1 LFVLSYRTARR
12 YSLTKYSS
20 FFVAFIYAFSPATL
34 AAINQGRLGTIVIAL
49 LLPGLFTLL
58 EKNKGLENLTW
69 RKIFSIT
76 LVAAVAGAFSL
87 LFLLTWTLFHIL
99 VFIYTYFTSSKWRT
113 KEWQQTLK
121 NLDTDEFKKRAA
133 LIFTPILI
141 NVPISINLLLNPI
154 SALREPG
161 LSIESAN
168 PLSILF
174 FNPGGPSSP
183 ALFILAP
190 FILYLLIGLI
200 SKDQRLCATGALFAI
215 VFAAT
220 LSSYYIEGNSS
231 SAQRIYSGPLIVFA
245 QLMTLLSIFA
255 IAERI
260 LPQLKRSNF
269 GFRHIASVFTSV
281 VTIVSMLSISIWSAT
296 LGADSLVRS
305 NQEQVIPAFITDL
318 ASTSERPK
326 TLVIRKSTERLQY
339 FVTRGSDLQIGQA
352 DVASQ
357 SPEQFHKAIV
367 DLVNGVGGSS
377 SQVLGHYGI
386 QYVYMKNPAD
396 AGLVRII
403 DGIGGFTRSS
413 ATKDGVVWKVE
424 KSHARVTYQ
433 NTQGKFFPI
442 SSTDKASTS
451 YVSGQGIILL
461 AEKYDKAWHLL
472 LNGKVVPIEQHPFG
486 IPMFKISEPGEF
498 SLTHDG
504 TNRRAWISI
513 QLIALISAIVLA
525 LPAGRRKREV
535 PLKELV

>member
-1 LFVLSYRTARR
+1 
-12 YSLTKYSS
+12 
-20 FFVAFIYAFSPATL
+20 
-34 AAINQGRLGTIVIAL
+34 
-49 LLPGLFTLL
+49 
-58 EKNKGLENLTW
+58 
-69 RKIFSIT
+69 
-76 LVAAVAGAFSL
+76 
-87 LFLLTWTLFHIL
+87 
-99 VFIYTYFTSSKWRT
+99 
-113 KEWQQTLK
+113 
-121 NLDTDEFKKRAA
+121 
-133 LIFTPILI
+133 
-141 NVPISINLLLNPI
+141 
-154 SALREPG
+154 
-161 LSIESAN
+161 
-168 PLSILF
+168 
-174 FNPGGPSSP
+174 
-183 ALFILAP
+183 LAP
-190 FILYLLIGLI
+190 FVLYLLIGLI
-200 SKDQRLCATGALFAI
+200 SKDQRKCATGALLAI
-215 VFAAT
+215 VLAAT
-220 LSSYYIEGNSS
+220 LSSYYIDGNSS
-231 SAQRIYSGPLIVFA
+231 GAQRIYSGPLIVFA

-269 GFRHIASVFTSV
+269 GFRHIASVLTSV

-326 TLVIRKSTERLQY
+326 TLVIRKSPERLQY

-357 SPEQFHKAIV
+357 TPEQFHKAIV
-367 DLVNGVGGSS
+367 DLVNGVGGGS

-396 AGLVRII
+396 AGLVRIV

-451 YVSGQGIILL
+451 YVSGQGVILL
-461 AEKYDKAWHLL
+461 AEKYDKAWQLL
-472 LNGKVVPIEQHPFG
+472 LNGKVIPLEQHPFG

-513 QLIALISAIVLA
+513 QLITLISAIVLA

>member
-1 LFVLSYRTARR
+1 
-12 YSLTKYSS
+12 
-20 FFVAFIYAFSPATL
+20 
-34 AAINQGRLGTIVIAL
+34 
-49 LLPGLFTLL
+49 
-58 EKNKGLENLTW
+58 
-69 RKIFSIT
+69 
-76 LVAAVAGAFSL
+76 
-87 LFLLTWTLFHIL
+87 
-99 VFIYTYFTSSKWRT
+99 
-113 KEWQQTLK
+113 
-121 NLDTDEFKKRAA
+121 
-133 LIFTPILI
+133 
-141 NVPISINLLLNPI
+141 
-154 SALREPG
+154 
-161 LSIESAN
+161 
-168 PLSILF
+168 
-174 FNPGGPSSP
+174 
-183 ALFILAP
+183 
-190 FILYLLIGLI
+190 
-200 SKDQRLCATGALFAI
+200 
-215 VFAAT
+215 
-220 LSSYYIEGNSS
+220 
-231 SAQRIYSGPLIVFA
+231 
-245 QLMTLLSIFA
+245 MTLLSIFA

-269 GFRHIASVFTSV
+269 GFKHIASVLTSV
-281 VTIVSMLSISIWSAT
+281 VTVVSMLSISIWSAT

-326 TLVIRKSTERLQY
+326 TLVIRKSPERLQY
-339 FVTRGSDLQIGQA
+339 FVTIGSDLQIGQA

-357 SPEQFHKAIV
+357 TPEQFHKAIV

-451 YVSGQGIILL
+451 YVSGQGVILL

-513 QLIALISAIVLA
+513 QLVALISAIVLA

>member
-1 LFVLSYRTARR
+1 
-12 YSLTKYSS
+12 
-20 FFVAFIYAFSPATL
+20 
-34 AAINQGRLGTIVIAL
+34 

-87 LFLLTWTLFHIL
+87 LFLLTWTLFHIS

-281 VTIVSMLSISIWSAT
+281 VTIVSILSISIWSAT